1 MRRRLPY
8 GFTLIELLV
17 VFTLLALLLTI
28 AVPRYLETAEN
39 SRIKVRDQ
47 NMATIR
53 DALDKFR
60 ADQGR
65 FPGKLEEL
73 VEKKYLRAIPH
84 DPVSDSTEWVVVE
97 DPAKAEA
104 GISDIA
110 APNASLMA
118 TAPVT
123 TASDAANEAATAL
136 LTGEM
141 PVPNGAQPVADRA
154 MPTPITRTPSP

>member
-1 MRRRLPY
+1 MRVRGLQQR

-53 DALDKFR
+53 DALDKFK

-65 FPGKLEEL
+65 LPTKFEEL
-73 VEKKYLRAIPH
+73 VEKRYLRNIPI
-84 DPVSDSTEWVVVE
+84 DPVTDSSDWTIVE
-97 DPAKAEA
+97 DPLRADA
-104 GISDIA
+104 GVYDVA
-110 APNASLMA
+110 APTAVSLISNAPESA
-118 TAPVT
+118 T
-123 TASDAANEAATAL
+123 DAGL
-136 LTGEM
+136 PLDRGEM
-141 PVPNGAQPVADRA
+141 PIPNGATQPIGGAL
-154 MPTPITRTPSP
+154 PTPINRAASR